1 MNTRIGYVLILSF
14 LFLSYSAFSQQ
25 SRSSLPAYVADQVI
39 VAFEPGT
46 SANAIADSHRQA
58 AASPL
63 RSISAISA
71 VLVNTGGRPV
81 SAVIAAYTKNPNV
94 RYAEPNYLRVMIMP
108 SEGQDPA
115 PPIGLGIDYFAEQYG
130 LHNTG
135 QDFYYDAATGAAG
148 AITASAG
155 ADVDAPEAW
164 ELHTGNATTTVA
176 VLDTGV
182 DCGHPDLI
190 GKCVVPSI
198 KFSQSATVDDVFGH
212 GTLVASII
220 GANSDNGV
228 GIAGVSWGTMIASVK
243 VCYEY
248 NDFFYGLIGL
258 CDAAASAEGMTHA
271 ADSGYQV
278 VNMSYGG
285 PTASLAEYAA
295 ATYAWDKGV
304 VLVAAAS
311 NNYSQTPMYPAAFDE
326 VIAVAATD
334 WFDNLAGFSN
344 FGSSWV
350 SLAAPGAKLFV
361 AHPYWACG
369 IPDTDPDGCYGWAD
383 GTSFSSPMVAGAAA
397 LVSSYIGPGATNAQ
411 VRAALQNGADSA
423 GAHGQNMLAWTEHG
437 RLNVRGALDASD
449 GVTPP
454 PPLPPSSAPIGPHVA
469 DLDGSSSGKGSTWS
483 AQVTVVVH
491 DENQDAVS
499 GETLAY
505 EWSDGSSGECPI
517 IAGECI
523 VQLASIAKK
532 NGSIVFTVIN
542 ISNVSVGTSPYD
554 GASNH
559 DPENDSNGSSI
570 TVFK

>member
-1 MNTRIGYVLILSF
+1 MNTRIGYVLILGF

-108 SEGQDPA
+108 NEGQDPP

-135 QDFYYDAATGAAG
+135 QDFYYDTLTGAPG

-164 ELHTGNATTTVA
+164 DLHTGDTSTTVA

-198 KFSQSATVDDVFGH
+198 NLGPSATVDDDLGH
-212 GTLVASII
+212 GTLVASVI
-220 GANSDNGV
+220 GANSDNGA

-248 NDFFYGLIGL
+248 YDFLYGLIGL
-258 CDAAASAEGMTHA
+258 CDAAASAAGMTHA

-278 VNMSYGG
+278 VNMSYAG
-285 PTASLAEYAA
+285 PTASLAEYEA
-295 ATYAWDKGV
+295 ATYAWNNGV

-311 NNYSQTPMYPAAFDE
+311 NSYSQTPMYPAAFDE

-411 VRAALQNGADSA
+411 IRTALQDGADSA

-454 PPLPPSSAPIGPHVA
+454 PPPPPGGSGPHVA
-469 DLDGSSSGKGSTWS
+469 DLDASSSNNGSTWS
-483 AQVTVVVH
+483 AQVTVAVH
-491 DENQDAVS
+491 DENHQALS
-499 GETLAY
+499 GATLAY
-505 EWSDGSSGECPI
+505 GWSDGSSGQCTTSDGQCI
-517 IAGECI
+517 IQSAN
-523 VQLASIAKK
+523 IAKK
-532 NGSIVFTVIN
+532 TGSIVFTV
-542 ISNVSVGTSPYD
+542 SNVSFGTSTSTSTYD
-554 GASNH
+554 AASNH
-559 DPENDSNGSSI
+559 DPENDSNGSAI